1 MKVRNLTNCIFRES
15 LWCFQPLGT
24 SVHHQVRGFKIQ
36 IQSFASFTVSSLLT
50 CFIWHD
56 KDMQCLV
63 YKRLFVSN
71 LTLHKR
77 PPLYLYGLFW
87 NLHIFLD
94 HLAEMVLTNCY
105 SRLDTSSLNLR
116 SQQRLWQRRD
126 THTYATYT
134 GFLGGMPETAS
145 AKKGRLSSAQFGSS
159 SATWTL
165 MQLAKAPSLLQAS
178 LPACNLIEVETLA
191 RVFGL
196 FCKLKGDSCR
206 EWHFGKRTTP
216 LSRLSTKQIIPSS
229 KRVFFT
235 AGWDQPGKDGG
246 DLRRCNV

>member
-1 MKVRNLTNCIFRES
+1 MKVRNLNYWIFRES

-36 IQSFASFTVSSLLT
+36 IQSFASFTVFSLLT

-56 KDMQCLV
+56 KDMQCFV

-105 SRLDTSSLNLR
+105 FWHILTQSEEPAKTVAKT
-116 SQQRLWQRRD
+116 WH
-126 THTYATYT
+126 THI
-134 GFLGGMPETAS
+134 
-145 AKKGRLSSAQFGSS
+145 
-159 SATWTL
+159 
-165 MQLAKAPSLLQAS
+165 
-178 LPACNLIEVETLA
+178 CNIHW
-191 RVFGL
+191 L
-196 FCKLKGDSCR
+196 F
-206 EWHFGKRTTP
+206 
-216 LSRLSTKQIIPSS
+216 
-229 KRVFFT
+229 
-235 AGWDQPGKDGG
+235 GWDAG
-246 DLRRCNV
+246 DCKCKEGAA